1 MNTFG
6 GVAEDHGNAEEVLEF
21 RMPWW
26 YLPFLIF
33 GSAFFVGMVILGIY
47 LAYSEEPQLIWTAL
61 VFVPFT
67 LLILPYLIRYRELPV
82 QISPNHGIRNRGH
95 TWTAWE
101 EIDAIA
107 IRPLWQRL
115 EFRDA
120 TGKTRVR
127 LEYLT
132 RDLPYAAT
140 TAAVLSTE
148 LAARNAADP
157 EVLVRR
163 PAKGILA
170 ALFSKRPPRIAVDE
184 EAIYVGEGNTAY
196 IYPLEHIAD
205 ICLSGEADS
214 NLQVIPKLCILMR
227 EGEEYQGYDIETGD
241 LDLFAVLHYLRHA
254 AGLDER
260 HAEYPAPGHAERAQ

>member
-6 GVAEDHGNAEEVLEF
+6 SFARDQDHAEDLLEF

-26 YLPFLIF
+26 YLPLLVF
-33 GSAFFVGMVILGIY
+33 GSAIFVGLVILSIY
-47 LAYSEEPQLIWTAL
+47 FAYSEAPQLILGAVFFLPFAL
-61 VFVPFT
+61 IM
-67 LLILPYLIRYRELPV
+67 LYYLIRYREVPV
-82 QISPNHGIRNRGH
+82 QISAEKGFRNRGH
-95 TWTAWE
+95 AWTSWE
-101 EIDAIA
+101 EIDTIA
-107 IRPLWQRL
+107 IRPLWQRV

-120 TGKTRVR
+120 SGKARVR

-132 RDLPYAAT
+132 RDFPYAAT
-140 TAAVLSTE
+140 TAAVLCTK

-157 EVLVRR
+157 EVLTRR
-163 PAKGILA
+163 PAKGFLA
-170 ALFSKRPPRIAVDE
+170 ALFSKRPPRIAADA

-205 ICLSGEADS
+205 ICLSGEADH

-241 LDLFAVLHYLRHA
+241 LDLIAVLHYLRHA
-254 AGLDER
+254 AGLDGEQNA
-260 HAEYPAPGHAERAQ
+260 HPAPGHAEHAL